1 MMSRWNDPSYYRH
14 FGSHNQGL
22 TPWSSN
28 LGAGLLDT
36 FFNDVDFTP
45 RIRDHAGQLQIKDN
59 GDFEYRVDVSG
70 FRPEEIQVNL
80 EGDEFLI
87 QASHDERHTGEAVHR
102 EFTRRVRIPDGIQ
115 KETIRCDIDTRGR
128 LHVQGHTQMLEGA
141 QRRPIPI
148 GRRREQ
154 EQIGQ
159 GTSAAGQGII
169 EGQRGTE
176 QGVGGAGG
184 HGGNI
189 GGNIGERSAKQQ

>member
-1 MMSRWNDPSYYRH
+1 MMSRWNDPRH
-14 FGSHNQGL
+14 PGGYNANWGL

-28 LGAGLLDT
+28 FGPSLLDT

-115 KETIRCDIDTRGR
+115 KETIRCDIDARGR
-128 LHVQGHTQMLEGA
+128 LHVQGHTQMLENLP
-141 QRRPIPI
+141 RRAIPI
-148 GRRREQ
+148 GRRQQ

-159 GTSAAGQGII
+159 GTSGQGVL
-169 EGQRGTE
+169 EGQRGAE

-184 HGGNI
+184 RGGNV
-189 GGNIGERSAKQQ
+189 GERSAKQQ